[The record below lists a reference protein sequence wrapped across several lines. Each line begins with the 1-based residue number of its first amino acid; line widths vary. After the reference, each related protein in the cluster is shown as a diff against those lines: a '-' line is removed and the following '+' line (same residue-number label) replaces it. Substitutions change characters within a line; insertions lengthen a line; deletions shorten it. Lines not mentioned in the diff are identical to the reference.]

1 MSAAT
6 LDIQIDTTRTKDAIA
21 QVARVRS
28 ALTDRRGLHAEIAG
42 EGERLTRSYLRG
54 LSRHKTAE
62 RLGAEPTQHLA
73 AAARGVESE
82 SDGIAA
88 RVLIPRS
95 SGLYRAFTDFLIRPG
110 SGKTYLT
117 IPADRRTYGRRA
129 GEFDLA
135 FTIVGGRYP
144 ALVFRESGEVAFWLR
159 HEVEIPQDRTLLPS
173 GPAYGVAM
181 RGASARYFRRVLKP
195 KGGTA

>member
-1 MSAAT
+1 MSSAAFGVEVSVAE
-6 LDIQIDTTRTKDAIA
+6 LAKGISD
-21 QVARVRS
+21 VARLGS
-28 ALTDRRGLHAEIAG
+28 TMKDRRGLHAEIAG

-62 RLGAEPTQHLA
+62 RLGAQPTQHLA

-82 SDGIAA
+82 SDREAA
-88 RVLIPRS
+88 RVTIPRS
-95 SGLYRAFTDFLIRPG
+95 TGLYRAFTDFLIRPG